1 MDGARHDAQAAT
13 ERAEGAEALL
23 AESAATDQDAV
34 GRAQEAERRAEEEG
48 RRAEGLQAR
57 VDEMQAHMTQLE
69 ELVRAAEERA
79 ATDRFEMDE
88 TLREKQALE
97 AKLEAAQA
105 PFDERAGDGSEPT
118 AELERQLK
126 EAHEAGKLAIRAAG
140 EARAELELARGEL
153 AVAEARV
160 TEAEALAYAEAD
172 AARAEVA
179 LERQLGEVEGSDPT
193 IGVEAEPNGRRR
205 EPAASE
211 AEANGHDTDDE
222 PDEEGLDDEGPS
234 LRFRLARTA
243 ANKKGKVA
251 DRESMWS

>member
-1 MDGARHDAQAAT
+1 
-13 ERAEGAEALL
+13 
-23 AESAATDQDAV
+23 
-34 GRAQEAERRAEEEG
+34 
-48 RRAEGLQAR
+48 LQAR

-105 PFDERAGDGSEPT
+105 TFEERAGDGSERT

-126 EAHEAGKLAIRAAG
+126 EAHEAGKRAIRAAG

-179 LERQLGEVEGSDPT
+179 LERQLGEVEGSGPS